1 MITLVGNAWSVD
13 QRGMENVF
21 DGRATSIK
29 GGLCMQDDRLIKF
42 MGMEKKNEIKS
53 KVGQLSFGVILIH
66 KKY

>member
-1 MITLVGNAWSVD
+1 
-13 QRGMENVF
+13 MENVF

-29 GGLCMQDDRLIKF
+29 GGFCMQDDGLIKF
-42 MGMEKKNEIKS
+42 MGMEKKSEIKS